1 MGLHLAACVLTAL
14 GYKII
19 FLGADTPLESLIA
32 TVSDA
37 NASKLVISSS
47 VYAPVEA
54 TERQLVALR
63 QGLNNRVDVWV
74 GGSPISG
81 EIDGVKLVQSIGELA
96 EMAALD
102 G

>member
-1 MGLHLAACVLTAL
+1 M
-14 GYKII
+14 
-19 FLGADTPLESLIA
+19 
-32 TVSDA
+32 SDA
-37 NASKLVISSS
+37 NASQLVISSS

-54 TERQLVALR
+54 TERQLVALG

-102 G
+102 VVAPDSEPPFPRQEGNTYFDVGGICS